1 MWAGWR
7 EDPKM
12 ADMRGSPRG
21 SRDRET
27 DTEERGPRVR
37 SCQDSRRLGQA
48 KADRWPNPG
57 VREGFSG
64 QSGWTDSVT
73 DAAGH

>member
-48 KADRWPNPG
+48 RGRRRQTGGPILGSEKASR
-57 VREGFSG
+57 
-64 QSGWTDSVT
+64 DSQ
-73 DAAGH
+73 AGRTA